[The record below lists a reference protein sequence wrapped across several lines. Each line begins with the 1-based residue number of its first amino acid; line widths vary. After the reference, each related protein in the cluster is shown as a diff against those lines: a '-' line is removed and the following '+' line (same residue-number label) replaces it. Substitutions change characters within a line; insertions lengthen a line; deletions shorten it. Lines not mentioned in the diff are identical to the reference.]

1 MTRTL
6 VATPD
11 PEEPPL
17 NGGGRFLPGLC
28 VVTNT
33 RSTAEAVLMTW
44 STGGTDGD
52 DDRCDR

>member
-1 MTRTL
+1 MVRTL

-11 PEEPPL
+11 PEDPPY
-17 NGGGRFLPGLC
+17 NAGGFSLPGQRT
-28 VVTNT
+28 VTNT
-33 RSTAEAVLMTW
+33 RLTAETVLTTW